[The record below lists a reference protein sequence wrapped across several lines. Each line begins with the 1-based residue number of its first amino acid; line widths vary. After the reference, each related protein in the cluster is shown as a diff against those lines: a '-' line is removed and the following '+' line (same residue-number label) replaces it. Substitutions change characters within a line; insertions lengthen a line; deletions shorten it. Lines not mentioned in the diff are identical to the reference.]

1 MSTGKVVTFHPFSF
15 DMELGRLAT
24 RGHPVHIPE
33 QNVRL
38 LVFLIQKSG
47 TIATREE
54 LREVLWPEGAPFDEQ
69 QAINKAVSQLRTAL
83 RDDPTSPRYI
93 ETIPRRG
100 YRFCAEIKRADPE
113 NPAEATFSV
122 RSYDTAVPLA
132 AAGPLGAPT
141 AESRAASRA
150 WLLSSR
156 TIALLSGALLLVL
169 ASAGFWRWER
179 TRPHPASA
187 APTVPTLAVPP
198 LEPEG
203 KDATRLAE
211 SFRLDLVDSLAQ
223 LPGLKVLS
231 AHAFTSA
238 PRDPKDVAQMART
251 QTADLLLLG
260 KFEVKDGLC
269 LIDLELVRSADF
281 GHLATFHYSGSPAEF
296 RHILASAQQDIFM
309 RLHLRATLSA
319 TTESTANPV
328 AYEAYL
334 EGRRSLIERTDE
346 SLNKAVASFKRA
358 VEIDPKFARAYSGM
372 ASAYMILAAHDTFPD
387 GYQMARGLA
396 LHALELDPSLAEP
409 HAILGCIAMSKDWDA
424 AKAERELRRA
434 VELDPDEA
442 SYHLWAATLYNFEGR
457 FDDSLKQVDLARQE
471 DPYWPPVY
479 ETEVGIA
486 ANAGQEKRVITAAQ
500 LLLRLTPAW
509 PLAHR
514 QIAAA
519 YWVAGLHEDAIV
531 EWRTLSQMESDPDGV
546 HQENVGLEALR
557 IQGPVAYAKLR
568 LRAMDR
574 SPSQNDPYELAEW
587 CSYAGDN
594 ERALG
599 LLQSLISHHDP
610 QAVAISIDPAFES
623 LHTDPR
629 LRAMLSAAGLNFK
642 QTLGQDS

>member
-15 DMELGRLAT
+15 DMELGRLET

-38 LVFLIQKSG
+38 LVFLIEKNG
-47 TIATREE
+47 TVVTREE
-54 LREVLWPEGAPFDEQ
+54 LRAALWPQGAPFDDQ

-83 RDDPTSPRYI
+83 RDDPTAPRYI

-100 YRFCAEIKRADPE
+100 YRFCAEIKRTGPE
-113 NPAEATFSV
+113 EPAEATLPPPAGAS
-122 RSYDTAVPLA
+122 LA
-132 AAGPLGAPT
+132 ISLDALTLASPM
-141 AESRAASRA
+141 ASRA
-150 WLLSSR
+150 RPLSWR
-156 TIALLSGALLLVL
+156 TIQLLSGALLLVL
-169 ASAGFWRWER
+169 ASAGFWNWER
-179 TRPHPASA
+179 TRPHPVSA
-187 APTVPTLAVPP
+187 APAVPTLAVPP
-198 LEPEG
+198 LEPAG
-203 KDATRLAE
+203 QDATRLAE

-223 LPGLKVLS
+223 LPGLKILS

-238 PRDPKDVAQMART
+238 PRDPGDVAQMART

-269 LIDLELVRSADF
+269 LIDLELVHSADF
-281 GHLATFHYSGSPAEF
+281 SHLATFHYQGSPAEF
-296 RHILASAQQDIFM
+296 RRILANAQQDIFL
-309 RLHLRATLSA
+309 RLHLRATLSD
-319 TTESTANPV
+319 TTEATSNPV

-434 VELDPDEA
+434 IELDPDEA

-479 ETEVGIA
+479 ETEVGTA
-486 ANAGQEKRVITAAQ
+486 ANAGQKQRVATAAQ
-500 LLLRLTPAW
+500 FLLKLTPTW
-509 PLAHR
+509 LLAHR
-514 QIAAA
+514 QIAAS
-519 YWVAGLHEDAIV
+519 YWFAGMHEDAIA
-531 EWRTLSQMESDPDGV
+531 EWRTLAQMESDPDGV
-546 HQENVGLEALR
+546 RLEDAGREALR
-557 IQGPVAYAKLR
+557 AHGPVAYAKLR

-574 SPSQNDPYELAEW
+574 SPNLNDAYQLAEW
-587 CSYAGDN
+587 CSYADDT

-599 LLQSLISHHDP
+599 MLQSLIAHHDP
-610 QAVAISIDPAFES
+610 QAVAISIDPAFAS
-623 LHTDPR
+623 LHADPR
-629 LRAMLSAAGLNFK
+629 FRAMLSAAGLNFK
-642 QTLGQDS
+642 